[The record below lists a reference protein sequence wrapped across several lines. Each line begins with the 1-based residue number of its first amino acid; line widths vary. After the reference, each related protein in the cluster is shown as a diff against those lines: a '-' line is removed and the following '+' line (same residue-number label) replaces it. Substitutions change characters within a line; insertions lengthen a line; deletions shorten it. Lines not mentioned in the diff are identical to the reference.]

1 MPKDGLVVGLDVG
14 STKIT
19 IIVGEA
25 SENNGIYVLGSSVV
39 QTAGIKKGMIVNI
52 EETVSAIE
60 TAVTDAEHMADVDI
74 DTVYVS
80 IGGYHISGQN
90 SRGIIAVPPNQREIT
105 AEEKQKVQ
113 EAARAIALPQNREI
127 IHLIPEEYTVD
138 DQPGII
144 DPIGMSGLRLEVDTH
159 IITGMTTSIR
169 NLQKSI
175 KGTGLK
181 IKDFLFE
188 GLASGEA
195 VVTADEKELGIVLVD
210 IGGGTTDV
218 VIYAGG
224 YVKHTNV
231 LAIGAAH
238 ITSDISIGLRTSYQ
252 EAEKIKLHNGLVW
265 AEGMNLEEKI
275 TVQNAGN
282 DGSRQIELKQL
293 FDIIEPRME
302 EIFTM
307 VKQEIKN
314 SGLAS
319 AVPGGVILTGGGV
332 LLNGTQKFAEKIL
345 GMPVRIG
352 KPNNIDGLIEKING
366 PAFATCFGLLSYGLK
381 NETQPRHSFIRRT
394 NIVEGTVNWVKS
406 FFKDIF

>member
-39 QTAGIKKGMIVNI
+39 QTSGIKKGMIVNI

-231 LAIGAAH
+231 LAIGSAH